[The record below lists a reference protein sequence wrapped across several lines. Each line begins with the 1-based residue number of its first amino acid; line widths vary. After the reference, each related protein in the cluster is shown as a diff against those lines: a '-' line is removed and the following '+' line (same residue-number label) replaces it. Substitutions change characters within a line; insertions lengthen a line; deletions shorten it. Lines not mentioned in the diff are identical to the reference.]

1 MKAVEISKTGG
12 AEVLKVKDISLD
24 KPGPDEVTIE
34 QKAIGLNYIDTYHR
48 SGLYPIKL
56 PSGLG
61 LEGAGVI
68 TEVGENIKEFKV
80 GDKISYAG
88 IPLGSYS
95 THRNYPTKNLIK
107 VPDSIDLEVAA
118 TLMTKG
124 LTTFY
129 LLHKT
134 YPVKSGQKIL
144 FHAAAGGVGQI
155 FGQWAKSLGCTVI
168 GTVGSDEK
176 IDIAKKNGY
185 DHVINYNKED
195 FAKKVLEIT
204 NGKGVPVVY
213 DGVGKD
219 TLNGS
224 IECLAIRGMMVS
236 FGNAS
241 GPLSDINVPKMLQPK
256 GLYLV
261 RPAMQQY
268 LSTKEELDE
277 ASKIMF
283 EKISSGKVKINI
295 FKKYNLDQVVQAHT
309 DLENRKILGPAVII
323 PWFYSTSTSISDMCN
338 FSALVEVWISLIKN
352 IIEII
357 IDKQQD
363 PKINLAIKTSFK

>member
-1 MKAVEISKTGG
+1 MKAVEINKTGG
-12 AEVLKVKDISLD
+12 ADVLEIKDITLN

-34 QKAIGLNYIDTYHR
+34 HKAIGLNYIDTYHR
-48 SGLYPIKL
+48 SGLYPLKL

-95 THRNYPTKNLIK
+95 SHRNFPTKNLVK
-107 VPDSIDLEVAA
+107 VPENIDLEVAA

-134 YPVKSGQKIL
+134 YPVKSGQTIL

-176 IDIAKKNGY
+176 INIAKENGY

-204 NGKGVPVVY
+204 DNKGVPVVY

-219 TLNGS
+219 TLDKS
-224 IECLAIRGMMVS
+224 LECLSIRGMLVS

-241 GPLSDINVPKMLQPK
+241 GPLSDINVPKMIQPK
-256 GLYLV
+256 GLYFV
-261 RPAMQQY
+261 RPSMQQY
-268 LSTKEELDE
+268 LSTSEELDE

-283 EKISSGKVKINI
+283 EKISSGKVKIKI
-295 FKKYNLDQVVQAHT
+295 FKKYKLSDVVRAHE
-309 DLENRKILGPAVII
+309 DLEARKILGPAII
-323 PWFYSTSTSISDMCN
+323 TP
-338 FSALVEVWISLIKN
+338 
-352 IIEII
+352 
-357 IDKQQD
+357 
-363 PKINLAIKTSFK
+363 